1 MGQNSDINNI
11 FNSYRNNVLLN
22 EAVMDTE
29 VDSPPRQ
36 LTPEQQAA
44 VQKIMSEKGYN
55 KARAELMVL
64 KGQEVID
71 QKNAMQSQGIK
82 SGSTVYTTPKGS
94 SSPIST
100 QPVADNNAPTQAT
113 PQQPAPQPTT
123 QQPTQPEA
131 DDESGYEEVET
142 TTQVV
147 PNAVQTQPLATS
159 DDGSSYTVD
168 QIKQMI
174 DGLKMEPLAASDSEM
189 SNDQNDEENEDE
201 DSGWEEV
208 GTPEKE
214 NVTSQAKTIS
224 TVAEKYNIAKFLKCL
239 SEKNYSLAN
248 KYLSNIIQNKV
259 KSKISGEIK

>member
-94 SSPIST
+94 TSPIST

-113 PQQPAPQPTT
+113 PQQPAPQPTP
-123 QQPTQPEA
+123 QQPAQPEA

-142 TTQVV
+142 TTQNVT
-147 PNAVQTQPLATS
+147 NTQSQTQPLVTS
-159 DDGSSYTVD
+159 DDGTSYTAD
-168 QIKQMI
+168 DIKKMI
-174 DGLKMEPLAASDSEM
+174 NDLKMEPVASAD
-189 SNDQNDEENEDE
+189 NDQNDEEKEDE

-248 KYLSNIIQNKV
+248 KYLSNIIKNKV

>member
-22 EAVMDTE
+22 EAVKSVE
-29 VDSPPRQ
+29 VNEPAKP
-36 LTPEQQAA
+36 LTPEEKSFKERAASYGKNWTDAQARIMFARQQEVDKKNGTNYANQPESQKQQQAA
-44 VQKIMSEKGYN
+44 PQP
-55 KARAELMVL
+55 APQPA
-64 KGQEVID
+64 Q
-71 QKNAMQSQGIK
+71 QAAQ
-82 SGSTVYTTPKGS
+82 
-94 SSPIST
+94 
-100 QPVADNNAPTQAT
+100 QPVAP
-113 PQQPAPQPTT
+113 QPAPQPTP
-123 QQPTQPEA
+123 QQPAQTEA

-189 SNDQNDEENEDE
+189 SNDQNDEEKEDE

-248 KYLSNIIQNKV
+248 KYLSNIIKNKV

>member
-1 MGQNSDINNI
+1 MGKNSDLNNI

-22 EAVMDTE
+22 EAVKSVE
-29 VDSPPRQ
+29 VNEPAKP
-36 LTPEQQAA
+36 LTPEEKSFKERAASYGKNWTDAQARIMFARQQEVDKKNGTNYANQPESQKQQQAA
-44 VQKIMSEKGYN
+44 PQP
-55 KARAELMVL
+55 APQAA
-64 KGQEVID
+64 Q
-71 QKNAMQSQGIK
+71 
-82 SGSTVYTTPKGS
+82 
-94 SSPIST
+94 
-100 QPVADNNAPTQAT
+100 QPVAP
-113 PQQPAPQPTT
+113 QPAPQPTP
-123 QQPTQPEA
+123 QQPAQTEA

-142 TTQVV
+142 TTQNVT
-147 PNAVQTQPLATS
+147 NTQSQTQPLVTS

-189 SNDQNDEENEDE
+189 SNDQNDEEKEDE

-224 TVAEKYNIAKFLKCL
+224 TVAEKRNIAKFLKYL
-239 SEKNYSLAN
+239 SEKNYSVAN